1 MMKTIA
7 SRLDDSENALMKRLF
22 RAMAMPLGVF
32 VALGV
37 LSGCAIID
45 DSQAL
50 FRPLTLAG
58 GERLAPVQIRLESAH
73 GTPLEATLFRL
84 RSDTSGAL
92 VVVAHGFGRAPQQ
105 HAGLARAL
113 AAHGLS
119 VAVPRLPHARPWSG
133 GHWRNA
139 LELIRLARALE
150 AERLVYVGF
159 SAGALAA
166 LIAARND
173 PRAVGLVL
181 LDAVDSRG
189 LGARLAPGLRMP
201 ALALWG
207 APSPCNAA
215 RRAWPGLARAPQIEM
230 DVFAQASHCA
240 FESPT
245 DWRCRLLCE
254 TGASPQ
260 PMPRAAVTARV
271 VRWVGARLSVIP

>member
-1 MMKTIA
+1 
-7 SRLDDSENALMKRLF
+7 
-22 RAMAMPLGVF
+22 MPLAVF

-37 LSGCAIID
+37 LSGCATFGD
-45 DSQAL
+45 TERLS
-50 FRPLTLAG
+50 RPLALSG

-73 GTPLEATLFRL
+73 GAPLEATLFRSRL
-84 RSDTSGAL
+84 DTSGAL
-92 VVVAHGFGRAPQQ
+92 VVLAHGFGRAPEQ

-133 GHWRNA
+133 AHWRNA
-139 LELIRLARALE
+139 RELIRLAQALE

-159 SAGALAA
+159 SAGALVA

-173 PRAVGLVL
+173 PRAAGLVM
-181 LDAVDSRG
+181 LDAVDSQG
-189 LGARLAPGLRMP
+189 LGARLAPGLRVP
-201 ALALWG
+201 TLALWG

-215 RRAWPGLARAPQIEM
+215 RRAWPGLARAPHIEM

-254 TGASPQ
+254 TGASTQ
-260 PMPRAAVTARV
+260 PMPRAA
-271 VRWVGARLSVIP
+271 